1 LTAFD
6 GRLEVEQ
13 IRVEIDGTECTGPK
27 GSTILDI
34 AKANDIYIPT
44 LCYDPRMQPYGACRL
59 CLVEVEGARG
69 LLPACYAEATD
80 GMVVKTTTETL
91 ERIRKTLVEL
101 LLSDHEMECQGCTQS
116 GRCELQELANRYGIT
131 ESPFVGEKHE
141 YVEHVENPFVMR
153 DYNKCIMCGRCI
165 RICREVQGV
174 GVYDFVNRGF
184 KAIPG
189 TPFDKDMQETPCE
202 FCGQCISTCP
212 TGAIKARPYEGKGRI
227 AARDMLRNACAY
239 FKMSEEDMMEALG
252 LDNWV
257 VRTTCAYCGCGCQLD
272 LHVIDNK
279 VAEVTSPKMV
289 GSGQGNL
296 CVKGRFGYDFIASD
310 ERLTKPLIRKGKKL
324 VEAEWDEALDLVAR
338 KLGAIKKKEGA
349 DAIGVLSS
357 ARATNEDNYLVQKFT
372 RAVIGTNNVD
382 HCARL

>member
-1 LTAFD
+1 MTAFD

-13 IRVEIDGTECTGPK
+13 IKVEIDGTECTGPK

-80 GMVVKTTTETL
+80 GMVVRTTTEQL
-91 ERIRKTLVEL
+91 ERIRKTLIEL
-101 LLSDHEMECQGCTQS
+101 LLSDHEMECQGCTKS

-131 ESPFVGEKHE
+131 ESPFIGEKHE

-324 VEAEWDEALDLVAR
+324 VEAEWDQALDLVAK
-338 KLGAIKKKEGA
+338 KLGDIKKKEGA

>member
-1 LTAFD
+1 LFN

-13 IRVEIDGTECTGPK
+13 INVEIDGTSCTGPK

-44 LCYDPRMQPYGACRL
+44 LCYDPRMEPYGACRL

-80 GMVVKTTTETL
+80 GMVVKTTTEKL

-101 LLSDHEMECQGCTQS
+101 LLSDHDMECQGCAKS

-174 GVYDFVNRGF
+174 GVYDFINRGF

-189 TPFDKDMQETPCE
+189 TPYDKPMQETPCE

-212 TGAIKARPYEGKGRI
+212 TGSLKAKPYEGDGRV
-227 AARDMLRNACAY
+227 AARDMLRNACAF

-252 LDNWV
+252 LQGWK

-279 VAEVTSPKMV
+279 VVEVTSPKMV

-310 ERLTKPLIRKGKKL
+310 ERLRKPLVRKGKKL
-324 VEAEWDEALDLVAR
+324 VETSWDEALDLVAS
-338 KLGAIKKKEGA
+338 KLSGIKKKSGA
-349 DAIGVLSS
+349 DSIAVLSS
-357 ARATNEDNYLVQKFT
+357 ARATNEDNYLIQKFT
-372 RAVIGTNNVD
+372 RAVVGTNNVD

>member
-1 LTAFD
+1 
-6 GRLEVEQ
+6 VEQ
-13 IRVEIDGTECTGPK
+13 ITVQIDGKEISGAK
-27 GSTILDI
+27 GSTILDL
-34 AKANDIYIPT
+34 AKAGGIDIPT
-44 LCYDPRMQPYGACRL
+44 LCYDPRLTPYGACRL

-80 GMVVKTTTETL
+80 GMVVSTRTEQL

-101 LLSDHEMECQGCTQS
+101 LVSDHPMECQGCSKS
-116 GRCELQELANRYGIT
+116 GRCELQKLANEYGVT
-131 ESPFVGEKHE
+131 DNSAFEGEVHE
-141 YVEHVENPFVMR
+141 YEMLEENPFVMR
-153 DYNKCIMCGRCI
+153 DYNKCVMCGRCI

-189 TPFDKDMQETPCE
+189 TPYDKAMQETPCE

-212 TGAIKARPYEGKGRI
+212 TGALKARPYEGEGRV

-239 FKMSEEDMMEALG
+239 FKMSEDEMMDALG
-252 LDNWV
+252 LEGWK

-279 VAEVTSPKMV
+279 VVEVTSPLMV

-296 CVKGRFGYDFIASD
+296 CVKGRFGYDFIDSPD
-310 ERLTKPLIRKGKKL
+310 RLTKPLIRKGDKFE
-324 VEAEWDEALDLVAR
+324 EAEWDEALDLVAS
-338 KLGAIKKKEGA
+338 KLGEIKKKSGA
-349 DAIGVLSS
+349 DSIGVLSS

>member
-1 LTAFD
+1 M
-6 GRLEVEQ
+6 EQ
-13 IRVEIDGTECTGPK
+13 INVEIDGTSCTGPK

-44 LCYDPRMQPYGACRL
+44 LCYDPRMEPYGACRL

-80 GMVVKTTTETL
+80 GMVVKTTTEKL

-101 LLSDHEMECQGCTQS
+101 LLSDHDMECQGCAKS

-174 GVYDFVNRGF
+174 GVYDFINRGF

-189 TPFDKDMQETPCE
+189 TPYDKPMQETPCE

-212 TGAIKARPYEGKGRI
+212 TGSLKAKPYEGDGRV
-227 AARDMLRNACAY
+227 AARDMLRNACAF

-252 LDNWV
+252 LQGWK

-279 VAEVTSPKMV
+279 VVEVTSPKMV

-310 ERLTKPLIRKGKKL
+310 ERLRKPLVRKGKKL
-324 VEAEWDEALDLVAR
+324 VETSWEEALDLVAS
-338 KLGAIKKKEGA
+338 KLSGIKKKSGA
-349 DAIGVLSS
+349 DSIAVLSS
-357 ARATNEDNYLVQKFT
+357 ARATNEDNYLIQKFT
-372 RAVIGTNNVD
+372 RAVVGTNNVD

>member
-1 LTAFD
+1 
-6 GRLEVEQ
+6 VEE
-13 IRVEIDGTECTGPK
+13 IRVQIDGNECTGAK

-44 LCYDPRMQPYGACRL
+44 LCYDPRMEPYGACRL

-80 GMVVKTTTETL
+80 GMVVKTTTDTL

-101 LLSDHEMECQGCTQS
+101 LLSDHDMECQGCAKS

-174 GVYDFVNRGF
+174 GVYDFINRGF

-189 TPFDKDMQETPCE
+189 TPYDKPMQETPCE

-212 TGAIKARPYEGKGRI
+212 TGAIKARPYEAEGRV
-227 AARDMLRNACAY
+227 AARDMLRNACAF

-252 LDNWV
+252 LEGWK

-279 VAEVTSPKMV
+279 VVEVTSPKMV

-296 CVKGRFGYDFIASD
+296 CVKGRFGYDFISSD
-310 ERLTKPLIRKGKKL
+310 ERLTRPLVRKGKKL
-324 VEAEWDEALDLVAR
+324 VETSWDEAMDLVAK
-338 KLGAIKKKEGA
+338 KLGGIKKKSGA
-349 DAIGVLSS
+349 DSIGVFSS

-372 RAVIGTNNVD
+372 RAVVGTNNVD

>member
-1 LTAFD
+1 
-6 GRLEVEQ
+6 LEVEQ
-13 IRVEIDGTECTGPK
+13 IRVEIDGKECSGPK

-34 AKANDIYIPT
+34 ARASDIYIPT

-80 GMVVKTTTETL
+80 GMVIRTTTEQL

-101 LLSDHEMECQGCTQS
+101 LLSDHDMECQGCTRS
-116 GRCELQELANRYGIT
+116 GRCELQELANRYDLT
-131 ESPFVGEKHE
+131 ESPFAGEKHE
-141 YVEHVENPFVMR
+141 YAEHVENPFVMR

-174 GVYDFVNRGF
+174 GVYDFENRGF

-189 TPFDKDMQETPCE
+189 TPFDKDMQDTPCE

-212 TGAIKARPYEGKGRI
+212 TGAIKAKPYEGEGRVV
-227 AARDMLRNACAY
+227 ARDMLRNACAY

-272 LHVIDNK
+272 LHVIDNQ
-279 VAEVTSPKMV
+279 VVEVTSPKMV
-289 GSGQGNL
+289 GPGQGNL
-296 CVKGRFGYDFIASD
+296 CVKGRFGYDFIGSD
-310 ERLTKPLIRKGKKL
+310 ERLTMPLIRKDDKF
-324 VEAEWDEALDLVAR
+324 VEVSWDEALGLVAG
-338 KLGAIKKKEGA
+338 KLGDIKKKSGP

-372 RAVIGTNNVD
+372 RAVVGTNNVD

>member
-1 LTAFD
+1 
-6 GRLEVEQ
+6 VEQ
-13 IRVEIDGTECTGPK
+13 ISVEIDGTKVTGPK
-27 GSTILDI
+27 GSTILDM
-34 AKANDIYIPT
+34 AKAGGIDIPT
-44 LCYDPRMQPYGACRL
+44 LCYDPRLTPYGACRL
-59 CLVEVEGARG
+59 CLVEVVGARG

-80 GMVVKTTTETL
+80 GMVVSTRTEQL

-101 LLSDHEMECQGCTQS
+101 LVSDHPMECQGCSKS
-116 GRCELQELANRYGIT
+116 GRCELQKLANEYGVT
-131 ESPFVGEKHE
+131 DNSAFEGEVHE
-141 YVEHVENPFVMR
+141 YEVLEENPFVMR
-153 DYNKCIMCGRCI
+153 DYNKCVMCGRCI

-189 TPFDKDMQETPCE
+189 TPYDKAMQETPCE

-212 TGAIKARPYEGKGRI
+212 TGALKARPYEGEGRV

-239 FKMSEEDMMEALG
+239 FKMSEEDMMDALG

-279 VAEVTSPKMV
+279 VVEVTSPLMV
-289 GSGQGNL
+289 GAGQGNL
-296 CVKGRFGYDFIASD
+296 CVKGRFGYDFIGSD
-310 ERLTKPLIRKGKKL
+310 ERLTKPLVKKGGKF
-324 VEAEWDEALDLVAR
+324 VETGWDEALDLVAK
-338 KLGAIKKKEGA
+338 KLGDIKKKSGA
-349 DAIGVLSS
+349 DSIGVLSS
-357 ARATNEDNYLVQKFT
+357 ARITNEENYLIQKFT
-372 RAVIGTNNVD
+372 RAVVGTNNVD